1 MDRMRRLIDELNNYA
16 YHYYVLDDP
25 LVADAEYDKLYDELA
40 ALEKETGTVHS
51 DSPTRRVGDTLLEGF
66 EKHRHLAPLWSL
78 DKAQTLEQLIR
89 WQERTNK
96 VLRAAG
102 LETPHY
108 SLEYKFDGLT
118 INLTYEDGLL
128 TGAASRG
135 DGEVGEE
142 ILAQVRTI
150 RSIPLRIDFRGR
162 MEVQGEAVMYLSTL
176 AAYNAK
182 AREPLKNARNAAAGA
197 LRSVDPQET
206 ARRSLEAFIYNVGYI
221 EGRQF
226 ENQMEMIDFLRENHF
241 RVSPYEKIFTEM
253 GPIKEA
259 VDEVE
264 RTRSRLDFLIDGM
277 VIKIADF
284 EARGLLGYTHKHPRW
299 AIAFKFAAEEMTTVI
314 EDVVWDIG
322 RSGRLT
328 PTAQLDP
335 VNIGGATVKRAT
347 LNNVDDIARKHV
359 KIGSRV
365 FVRRA
370 NDVIPEI
377 VGCVPEQS
385 GPQYAIVPPEYC
397 PACGTAVIREG
408 PTLFCPNSLTCRPQ
422 LIGRMDHYASRDAMN
437 IDGLSEKTLET
448 VFDAYDIQNLADLY
462 TLTYDELLA
471 LEGFGPKKSEK
482 LIAAIA
488 DSRKRPLRNFLYALG
503 IPGVGKKTAGD
514 LAKFFGTFDAVRSAD
529 VTTLDQVED
538 VGETTA
544 QAIYAFFHKEQY
556 IRVID
561 RLLEFGV
568 EPLPQAAAGGGRLA
582 GKTFVLTGTLDGM
595 GRREAQELI
604 EQAGGKVAG
613 AVSKKTD
620 YVVAGEK
627 AGSKL
632 AKAQTLGIPVI
643 GKEALLEMLEEQE
656 AQ

>member
-1 MDRMRRLIDELNNYA
+1 MRRLVDELNNYA

-25 LVADAEYDKLYDELA
+25 LVADAEYDRLYDELQ
-40 ALEKETGTVHS
+40 ALEEQAGTALP
-51 DSPTRRVGDTLLEGF
+51 DSPTQRVGDALLEGF

-78 DKAQTLEQLIR
+78 DKAQTMEQLIK

-96 VLRAAG
+96 VLQAAG
-102 LETPHY
+102 LKEPHY

-128 TGAASRG
+128 VGAASRG
-135 DGEVGEE
+135 DGETGEE

-150 RSIPLRIDFRGR
+150 RSVPMRISYKGR
-162 MEVQGEAVMYLSTL
+162 MEVQGEAVMYLSAL
-176 AAYNAK
+176 AAYNAT

-197 LRSVDPQET
+197 LRSVDPRET
-206 ARRSLEAFIYNVGYI
+206 AKRSIEAFIYNVGYI

-226 ENQMEMIDFLRENHF
+226 ENQMEMIGFLRENHF
-241 RVSPYEKIFTEM
+241 RVSPYEKIFTQM
-253 GPIKEA
+253 APIKA
-259 VDEVE
+259 AIDEVE
-264 RTRSRLDFLIDGM
+264 RTRSELDFLIDGM

-335 VNIGGATVKRAT
+335 VNIGGATVRRAT
-347 LNNVDDIARKHV
+347 LNNVDDIARKKV
-359 KIGSRV
+359 MIGSRV

-377 VGCVPEQS
+377 VGCVPEQT
-385 GPQYAIVPPEYC
+385 GPQYPIVPPACC
-397 PACGTAVIREG
+397 PACGTPVVMEG

-448 VFDAYDIQNLADLY
+448 VFDAYEIRDLADLY
-462 TLTYDELLA
+462 TLTYEKFLS
-471 LEGFGPKKSEK
+471 LEGFGPKKSKK
-482 LIAAIA
+482 LTEAIEN
-488 DSRKRPLRNFLYALG
+488 SRKRPLRNFLYALG
-503 IPGVGKKTAGD
+503 IPNVGKKTAGD
-514 LAKFFGTFDAVRSAD
+514 LAAHFGTFEAVRSAD
-529 VTTLDQVED
+529 VEALDQVED

-544 QAIYAFFHKEQY
+544 QAIFAFFSRPQYKE
-556 IRVID
+556 VID
-561 RLLEFGV
+561 RLLGYGV
-568 EPLPQAAAGGGRLA
+568 EPLPQLKSAGARLA
-582 GKTFVLTGTLDGM
+582 GRTFVLTGTLDGLS
-595 GRREAQELI
+595 RRQAQEMI
-604 EQAGGKVAG
+604 EKAGGRAAG
-613 AVSKKTD
+613 SVSKKTD

-632 AKAQTLGIPVI
+632 AKARTLGIPVI
-643 GKEALLEMLEEQE
+643 GKDELLQMLEEDGKETGQ
-656 AQ
+656 